1 MGDGSRRFHRSAEIM
16 VRALVLFLLG
26 GWGFVFPLRAH
37 PISLTTARV
46 DVSAQSVLIELDVML
61 EDLVLFHRLEPEEAA
76 QYSADTLRAASELH
90 QDFLLK
96 RLVLLDGKGRSLPGT
111 IQTVDTSSI
120 REGLVPQE
128 ALMEKQVVF
137 RIQYPIAEKL
147 RFLTL
152 VQRFGSDG
160 MMVPTI
166 MDVTVRRGVEWLHR
180 PSQLMNDQALTIAL
194 DHVVQTEGAESR
206 WETLRRQKQEEA
218 QRRLGISSYSA
229 LYSFIYVTRKEVRH
243 EVLVPLLTFEEWLPI
258 TRELPDRLSV
268 EEQVVAAESIG
279 AFFRERAPV
288 MVNGNRVVPLLDRI
302 QFFGVDIRDFAASSP
317 AREINVYQAR
327 IGVMLRYEIGEAP
340 TNVEV
345 PWKIYGEN
353 ALAMQSTAIVYD
365 ENPVRV
371 RFWKGDDTWE
381 WESEMRESPLVA
393 SLGVSVP
400 IVRFWRLHLV
410 SLIVFL
416 VLGSMG
422 FYSRRLDFKCRIL
435 RGSLGLV
442 VGGVLAVICWPV
454 GKVPLSVRGGSL
466 IFDVELEGETV
477 GEHLIKTV
485 YRAFNEASEEGAYDV
500 LSQAVHGDLLEG
512 LYLQLHQGL
521 IFREQGGA
529 IADVRA
535 VDLVGYE
542 SGLLEI
548 DEEGRIHF
556 WFTGRWTVQGS
567 VEHWG
572 HLHRRSHEYTAQIR
586 VYGGSEGWRIGEL
599 EVLNEHRSKIE
610 TSLRSLK

>member
-1 MGDGSRRFHRSAEIM
+1 LVQIV

-26 GWGFVFPLRAH
+26 GWGFVHPLRAH

-46 DVSAQSVLIELDVML
+46 EVSEQSVLVELDVML
-61 EDLVLFHRLEPEEAA
+61 EDLVLFHQLKPEEGA
-76 QYSADTLRAASELH
+76 QYSAEALLAASKLH

-96 RLVLLDGKGRSLPGT
+96 HLVLLDGMGRSLPGT
-111 IQTVDTSSI
+111 IERVDTSSI
-120 REGLVPQE
+120 GEGLVPQE

-137 RIQYPIAEKL
+137 RIQYAIAEKL
-147 RFLTL
+147 SFLTL

-160 MMVPTI
+160 VMVPTM
-166 MDVTVRRGVEWLHR
+166 MDVTVRRGTEWLHR

-194 DHVVQTEGAESR
+194 DQVTQSEGDESR

-229 LYSFIYVTRKEVRH
+229 LYSFIYVTSKEVRH

-268 EEQVVAAESIG
+268 EEQLVATDSIR

-288 MVNGNRVVPLLDRI
+288 MINGNRIMPKLDRI
-302 QFFGVDIRDFAASSP
+302 QFFGVDIRDFAASAP
-317 AREINVYQAR
+317 AREVNVYQAR
-327 IGVMLRYEIGEAP
+327 IGAMLRYEIGEAP
-340 TNVEV
+340 TSVEV
-345 PWKIYGEN
+345 PWKIYGKN
-353 ALAMQSTAIVYD
+353 ALAMQSTAIVND
-365 ENPVRV
+365 EKPVRV

-381 WESEMRESPLVA
+381 WESETGELPLVA
-393 SLGVSVP
+393 SLDVSVP
-400 IVRFWRLHLV
+400 VVRFWRLHLV
-410 SLIVFL
+410 SLIVFFAIC
-416 VLGSMG
+416 SMG
-422 FYSRRLDFKCRIL
+422 FYPRRLDFRCRIQ
-435 RGSLGLV
+435 RVSLGLV
-442 VGGVLAVICWPV
+442 VGGILAVICWPV
-454 GKVPLSVRGGSL
+454 GKVPLAVRGGSL
-466 IFDVELEGETV
+466 GFDIESDGESI

-485 YRAFNEASEEGAYDV
+485 YRAFNEASEERAYDV

-512 LYLQLHQGL
+512 LYLQLRQGL

-535 VDLVGYE
+535 VELVGYE
-542 SGLLEI
+542 SGLSEI

-572 HLHRRSHEYTAQIR
+572 HLHRRNHEYTAQIR
-586 VYGGSEGWRIGEL
+586 VFGGSDGWRIEEL